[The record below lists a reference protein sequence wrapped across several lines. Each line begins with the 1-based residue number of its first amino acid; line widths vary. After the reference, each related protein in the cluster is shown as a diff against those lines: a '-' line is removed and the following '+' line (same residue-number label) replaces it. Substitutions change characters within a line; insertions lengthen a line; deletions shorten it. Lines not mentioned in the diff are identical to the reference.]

1 MFLVKHFKDLT
12 VNEFYEI
19 AKARYDVFACEQ
31 KITI

>member
-1 MFLVKHFKDLT
+1 MFLVKHFKDVT

-31 KITI
+31 